1 LTTPQEAFDVKY
13 VASPEICV
21 DLGVTRS
28 SVFNRRRA
36 GGLPGAIEV
45 RTRDGSIHLLLW
57 VREDVAPYLEQWR
70 AQLRKRGATA

>member
-1 LTTPQEAFDVKY
+1 LPTPQEDFDAKY

-28 SVFNRRRA
+28 SVFNRRKA

-45 RTRDGSIHLLLW
+45 KTRDGGIHLLLW
-57 VREDVAPYLEQWR
+57 VRDDVAPHIEAWR
-70 AQLRKRGATA
+70 EQLRRRTA